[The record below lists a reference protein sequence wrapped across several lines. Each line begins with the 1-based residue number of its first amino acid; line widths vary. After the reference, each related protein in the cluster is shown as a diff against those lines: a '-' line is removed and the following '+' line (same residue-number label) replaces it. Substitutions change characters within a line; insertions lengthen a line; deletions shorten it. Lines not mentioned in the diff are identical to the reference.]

1 MNKPKRLIDADALLD
16 KFYQERPTITDVD
29 DYYYLVEDAPTI
41 DAEPV
46 KHGRWDYYSDSTFLR
61 AHYRC
66 SNCKHPTHEHYAW
79 NDFKWCPYCGAK
91 MDLEEEQP

>member
-1 MNKPKRLIDADALLD
+1 MRLIDADALLG

-46 KHGRWDYYSDSTFLR
+46 KHGRWKQCFEDWRHQMEGDECSVCGFKIFGRSDFN
-61 AHYRC
+61 Y
-66 SNCKHPTHEHYAW
+66 
-79 NDFKWCPYCGAK
+79 CPNCGAK
-91 MDLEEEQP
+91 MDGEA